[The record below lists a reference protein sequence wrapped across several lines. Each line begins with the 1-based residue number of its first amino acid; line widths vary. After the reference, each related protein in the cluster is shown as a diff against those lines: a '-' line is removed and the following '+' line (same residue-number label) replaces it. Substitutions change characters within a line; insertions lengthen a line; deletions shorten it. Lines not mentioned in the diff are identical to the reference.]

1 MIVEISIAVLAI
13 CAVVLTIEKIVHNKI
28 LRESAM
34 FQFHSTI
41 NLTGDTLDI
50 LEDFINK
57 IFDEHIM
64 LKGDYSNVPYIN
76 STEETNLR
84 QEITNKVSSRISSTM
99 YYQLS
104 LYYNKDSIPDII
116 GEKIYELVSIY
127 VVQHNSM
134 KPPAKK

>member
-1 MIVEISIAVLAI
+1 MIVEISIAVFAV
-13 CAVVLTIEKIVHNKI
+13 CAVVLTIEKIVHNRI

-41 NLTGDTLDI
+41 NLTGDALEVLD
-50 LEDFINK
+50 DFIDK

-76 STEETNLR
+76 STEEANLR
-84 QEITNKVSSRISSTM
+84 QEIINKVSSRISSTM

-116 GEKIYELVSIY
+116 GEKIYELVSLY
-127 VVQHNSM
+127 VIQHNST
-134 KPPAKK
+134 KPLAKK